1 HRAGAHRAR
10 DRQALRRV
18 LPGVAPGRGSD
29 RPGRAG
35 QQGRVADRPAVRRSD
50 PQAGR
55 CAGHRRTTRAA
66 LPRRADHRL
75 RPGGPPPVLGA
86 DQDAARGWHHDR
98 ADHALPGRGRGAGGP
113 DRGHRGRPHRRRGRP
128 GHPGRPGQGGRP
140 GRLGPAHRSAAH
152 RRDQHADGDDRGTG
166 RRVRR
171 RDPRAHRHQAD
182 ARGRL
187 PGSHR
192 GGRERGA
199 IVTQIVK
206 LAGARTRTGGAAL
219 PGAWQL
225 GMARG
230 GVEVKTFFRDKMAVA
245 FIFGLPSILLVLLG
259 SIFGSQA
266 AAQGVTVG
274 QLFTAGMI
282 AGGLMSTSF
291 QYLAISIATERENG
305 MLKRLSGTPMPR
317 TAYFAGKLV
326 QVMVC
331 TVAETVLLIAV
342 GMLFYHLHLPTE
354 PGRWWTFAWVFVL
367 GSAAC
372 ALLGIAASSVP
383 RSSASAMPVITL
395 PFTVL
400 QFISGV
406 YVPFSVVP
414 GWMRTVASFF

>member
-1 HRAGAHRAR
+1 MTQR
-10 DRQALRRV
+10 LE
-18 LPGVAPGRGSD
+18 L
-29 RPGRAG
+29 AG
-35 QQGRVADRPAVRRSD
+35 QKTRPS
-50 PQAGR
+50 QA
-55 CAGHRRTTRAA
+55 
-66 LPRRADHRL
+66 
-75 RPGGPPPVLGA
+75 
-86 DQDAARGWHHDR
+86 
-98 ADHALPGRGRGAGGP
+98 
-113 DRGHRGRPHRRRGRP
+113 
-128 GHPGRPGQGGRP
+128 
-140 GRLGPAHRSAAH
+140 
-152 RRDQHADGDDRGTG
+152 
-166 RRVRR
+166 
-171 RDPRAHRHQAD
+171 
-182 ARGRL
+182 
-187 PGSHR
+187 
-192 GGRERGA
+192 E
-199 IVTQIVK
+199 
-206 LAGARTRTGGAAL
+206 L

-230 GVEVKTFFRDKMAVA
+230 GVEVRAFFRDKMAVA

-282 AGGLMSTSF
+282 AGGIMSTSF

-342 GMLFYHLHLPTE
+342 GMLFYHLHLPTA

-383 RSSASAMPVITL
+383 RSAASAMPVITL

-414 GWMRTVASFF
+414 DWMRIVASFFPLKWMAQGMRSVFLPEQAAALEPAGSWEHGRTALVLLAWTAAGLVLCIRTFRWQSRR

>member
-1 HRAGAHRAR
+1 MT
-10 DRQALRRV
+10 
-18 LPGVAPGRGSD
+18 P
-29 RPGRAG
+29 
-35 QQGRVADRPAVRRSD
+35 
-50 PQAGR
+50 
-55 CAGHRRTTRAA
+55 TI
-66 LPRRADHRL
+66 RL
-75 RPGGPPPVLGA
+75 
-86 DQDAARGWHHDR
+86 
-98 ADHALPGRGRGAGGP
+98 
-113 DRGHRGRPHRRRGRP
+113 
-128 GHPGRPGQGGRP
+128 
-140 GRLGPAHRSAAH
+140 
-152 RRDQHADGDDRGTG
+152 
-166 RRVRR
+166 
-171 RDPRAHRHQAD
+171 AD
-182 ARGRL
+182 ARTR
-187 PGSHR
+187 P
-192 GGRERGA
+192 RE
-199 IVTQIVK
+199 
-206 LAGARTRTGGAAL
+206 AAL
-219 PGAWQL
+219 PGVWRL
-225 GMARG
+225 GAARG
-230 GVEVKTFFRDKMAVA
+230 GVEVKEFFRDKMAVA

-259 SIFGSQA
+259 SIFGGQA

-282 AGGLMSTSF
+282 AGGIMSTSF

-331 TVAETVLLIAV
+331 TVAETVLLMAV

-383 RSSASAMPVITL
+383 RSAASAMPVITL

-414 GWMRTVASFF
+414 GWMRTVASFFPLKWMAQGMRSVFLPEQAAALEPAGSWEHGRTALVLLAWIAAGLVLCVKTFRWQSRS